1 MTENET
7 VLGRPWT
14 DAGSFDT
21 YELAK
26 EKVAKINSD
35 ELQTKIRRRAN
46 GSFLVKYRKDPALI
60 KEETKNVKKSGKS
73 RKGNTIKREP
83 KFDASS
89 I

>member
-1 MTENET
+1 MTEKNE
-7 VLGRPWT
+7 GSPWT
-14 DAGSFDT
+14 NAGFFNT

-26 EKVAKINSD
+26 EKVTKIQENNN
-35 ELQTKIRRRAN
+35 LQTKIRRRAN
-46 GSFLVKYRKDPALI
+46 GMFLVKYRKDPTLV

-73 RKGNTIKREP
+73 RKSNTIKREP